1 MRLLS
6 VAAIILAAAV
16 SATGAGAADM
26 PAYAPAPGNEVVVY
40 THHFKPE
47 SFEAGVKLV
56 EEGFTEAQAKLGQT
70 RKNYFLVNPESH
82 DVVVVSFFGEGMDVE
97 EWHAYVGRLDV
108 LKDLDP
114 MRREPLEVERFKVGA
129 ITTAP

>member
-1 MRLLS
+1 MRLPS
-6 VAAIILAAAV
+6 FGAIVLAV
-16 SATGAGAADM
+16 TVSSATAAEM
-26 PAYAPAPGNEVVVY
+26 ASYSPAPGNEVVVY

-56 EEGFTEAQAKLGQT
+56 EEGFTEAQSKLGQT
-70 RKNYFLVNPESH
+70 RQNYFLVNSETH

-97 EWHAYVGRLDV
+97 EWHSFVGRLDV
-108 LKDLDP
+108 LKRLDP
-114 MRREPLEVERFKVGA
+114 MRREPLEIERFTVGA